1 MTDRQAKK
9 PGDFVTTVMGEIITD
24 ALAAQLDGIE
34 RDIAEKL
41 KAQNYTGIRL
51 LSEKA
56 EMIDFL
62 RMSICTNHLLS
73 LYDIGPE
80 RYQRECKNDQ

>member
-1 MTDRQAKK
+1 MTDKQA
-9 PGDFVTTVMGEIITD
+9 PNLITTVMGEVITD
-24 ALAAQLDGIE
+24 ALAEQLDGIE

-56 EMIDFL
+56 ELIDFL
-62 RMSICTNHLLS
+62 RMSICTNHLVS

-80 RYQRECKNDQ
+80 RDQRECTNDQ